1 MMGGA
6 AKKPGLFVPSV
17 KKREKSD
24 AIFNKGSGMLAAKQP
39 TNRNI
44 AD

>member
-1 MMGGA
+1 MMGGG
-6 AKKPGLFVPSV
+6 AKKSGLFVPSV

-24 AIFNKGSGMLAAKQP
+24 DIFNKGSGMLAVKQP

>member
-6 AKKPGLFVPSV
+6 AKKSGLFVPSV